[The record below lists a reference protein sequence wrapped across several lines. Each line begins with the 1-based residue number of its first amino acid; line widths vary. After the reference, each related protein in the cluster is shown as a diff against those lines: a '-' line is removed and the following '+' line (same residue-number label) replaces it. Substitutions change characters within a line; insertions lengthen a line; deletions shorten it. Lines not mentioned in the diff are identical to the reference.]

1 MACCFKNLWGSLTS
15 WTYQYYNIQIYLTKL
30 LNSTKSIQIHHLGHL
45 FLPKQHWPSLFK
57 KTLRNYCYCN
67 QKHYFFVTHPK
78 KRLHQQQLDRTNQV
92 TSPSIGPV
100 SFRSFRQRLYRWNHF
115 HLPSWPFSLRPRGF
129 SADSP
134 QRILQDGSWN
144 HLLGSEIPT
153 FIEHLADLLVIFMTF
168 CREVSLI
175 YRNNYI
181 FKFRSWISSPCYT
194 LWFLD
199 PGSKSLKLKVV
210 QEQIAVAK
218 PIPFRPHVKPRKITN
233 EATNTKHT
241 KHAPGTSLRPS
252 ISPHFPT
259 PCIFRYI
266 PAAHRQALHSCWMY
280 FGLSVL
286 AFAPNVVAVDLTN
299 TPPVGIDI
307 LGQNSQLPKGIAS

>member
-1 MACCFKNLWGSLTS
+1 M
-15 WTYQYYNIQIYLTKL
+15 
-30 LNSTKSIQIHHLGHL
+30 
-45 FLPKQHWPSLFK
+45 
-57 KTLRNYCYCN
+57 
-67 QKHYFFVTHPK
+67 
-78 KRLHQQQLDRTNQV
+78 
-92 TSPSIGPV
+92 
-100 SFRSFRQRLYRWNHF
+100 
-115 HLPSWPFSLRPRGF
+115 
-129 SADSP
+129 
-134 QRILQDGSWN
+134 
-144 HLLGSEIPT
+144 
-153 FIEHLADLLVIFMTF
+153 IFMTF

-181 FKFRSWISSPCYT
+181 FKFRSVISSPCYT
-194 LWFLD
+194 FLFLD
-199 PGSKSLKLKVV
+199 PGSHSLKLKVV